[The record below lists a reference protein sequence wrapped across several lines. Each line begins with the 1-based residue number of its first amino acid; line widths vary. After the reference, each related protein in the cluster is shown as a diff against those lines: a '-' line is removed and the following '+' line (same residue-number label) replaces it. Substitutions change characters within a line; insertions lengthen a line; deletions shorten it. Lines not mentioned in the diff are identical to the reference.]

1 MCHCNL
7 RASRRI
13 SRTEANPNR
22 KFFGCPLY
30 KSADDKGCGFFL
42 WFDMKVQEDV
52 RKLTHLVGHLSLQLR
67 RAQGETH
74 ELDSTSERVKNF
86 PYDEAS
92 SSCSVY
98 RSESSIVGELEVI
111 KARLSRLEAAVFK

>member
-1 MCHCNL
+1 MCHYNL
-7 RASRRI
+7 RASHRI
-13 SRTEANPNR
+13 SCTEANPNR

-42 WFDMKVQEDV
+42 WIDTKVKEDV
-52 RKLTHLVGHLSLQLR
+52 QKLTHLVGNLSLQLR

-74 ELDSTSERVKNF
+74 ELDSTMERVKNY

-98 RSESSIVGELEVI
+98 RSESSFLGELEVI
-111 KARLSRLEAAVFK
+111 KA